1 MRRSIL
7 LFSVLFPLFAAK
19 AQFQMDLEFRPR
31 SEYRDGYTTLSEQ
44 NEQGVFLT
52 TQRTR
57 LNISFNDQKITS
69 SFISFQ
75 DIRTWGQQGLN
86 TRESTI
92 NLYQAWIKLNLA
104 DRLTIKIGRQEF
116 EYDDLK
122 ILSNSTWRLP
132 ARSHDAGLL
141 EWKSTDST
149 LTVHLAGAVNNE
161 REVLFQDLYE
171 VNGTYKNMGMLWL
184 NKHFKS
190 TELSM
195 LFLDLGQQLADTS
208 INRFRTIG
216 IYGVQKIGK
225 MKLTGSY
232 YIQRGRNQSDLKVA
246 AHMASLN
253 LNIPISTGFSITPGF
268 DLLSGTSAENLQ
280 DPSYLETNTFIP
292 LYARRHR
299 YFGVQDMFYAA
310 GFNVPG
316 GLEDY
321 FVKFSYQASKKWRT
335 RLQLHSFSTQESI
348 GDLENGTI
356 LNDKHLGYEADFFL
370 DYTPYKSLN
379 IGLGYAHFF
388 ASESM
393 RALKQRGSA
402 DEIAHFAYLQL
413 NYTPVLFKN

>member
-7 LFSVLFPLFAAK
+7 LFSLLFSLFITN
-19 AQFQMDLEFRPR
+19 AQFKMDLEFRPR
-31 SEYRDGYTTLSEQ
+31 SEYRNGYTTLSNQGEK
-44 NEQGVFLT
+44 GVFLT

-57 LNISFNDQKITS
+57 LNLSFRDRKKTT

-104 DRLTIKIGRQEF
+104 DRLAIKIGRQEF

-122 ILSNSTWRLP
+122 ILSNSTWRLQ

-141 EWKSTDST
+141 EWINKDST
-149 LTVHLAGAVNNE
+149 LTVHLAGAVNNKG
-161 REVLFQDLYE
+161 EVLFQDIYQ
-171 VNGTYKNMGMLWL
+171 VSGTYKNMGMLWL

-216 IYGVQKIGK
+216 FYGVQKFRK
-225 MKLTGSY
+225 LKLTGSY
-232 YIQRGRNQSDLKVA
+232 YLQRGRNQLDLKVA
-246 AHMASLN
+246 AYMASLD
-253 LNIPISTGFSITPGF
+253 LNIPISPSFSITPGF

-280 DPSYLETNTFIP
+280 NPSYHETNTFVP

-321 FVKFSYQASKKWRT
+321 FMKFSYQISKKWQT

-348 GDLENGTI
+348 EDVESVTI
-356 LNDKHLGYEADFFL
+356 LHDKHLGYEVDIFL
-370 DYTPYKSLN
+370 DYTPYKSLS
-379 IGLGYAHFF
+379 LSMGYAHFF
-388 ASESM
+388 ATESM
-393 RALKQRGSA
+393 RALKQRGSSN
-402 DEIAHFAYLQL
+402 EIAHFAYLQL
-413 NYTPVLFKN
+413 NYSPLLLIR